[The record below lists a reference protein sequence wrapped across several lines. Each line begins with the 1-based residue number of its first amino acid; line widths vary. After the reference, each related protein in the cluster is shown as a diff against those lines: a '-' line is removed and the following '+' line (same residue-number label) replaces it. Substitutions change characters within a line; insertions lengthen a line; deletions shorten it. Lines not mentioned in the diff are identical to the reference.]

1 MNNHINWASLYFLLF
16 LLPICLI
23 AQTSS
28 GIIRGKVEATEGGE
42 IMPLIGAK
50 LFWLGTSEG
59 TMTEEEGTFE
69 LAQVPETNVLIISY
83 FGYQNDT
90 LEVAEGGVISIRLET
105 KHTLDEVEIVHKQK
119 STSISFID
127 PMKTENI
134 GEKELLKAACC
145 NLSESF
151 ETNPSVDVSFTDAV
165 TGTRQIQLLG
175 LAGPYSQIT
184 RENMPDV
191 RGLSAIYGLTYVP
204 GTWVESMQLNKG
216 AGSVANGFES
226 IAGQINIELR
236 KPESSER
243 MYLNL
248 YANEGGKVEANAN
261 FAHKFE
267 DGKWS
272 TALLLHGKNAS
283 IKRDRNQDNFLDMPL
298 SDQFIA
304 LNRWKYIGP
313 NGLRLQ
319 LGVKGTYIDN
329 MGGQI
334 DFEPNKHALGNEKWG
349 MHLNMQRLEAFT
361 KIGKVFE
368 DKPWRTYGLQVSA
381 VNHHQDSYFGM
392 NRYDARQQTM
402 YANFMYQGIFSNTNH
417 GFRTGASFMYDAY
430 QEILNDV
437 DYNRQEIVPGAYFEY
452 TYSYL
457 EKFGAVAGIRA
468 DHHNL
473 FGAFITPRLHLR
485 FAPTEKTVFRA
496 SAGRGQRTAN
506 IFSENNGLLASS
518 RQFIIQGDGGNTP
531 YGLQPEVAWNYG
543 FNVTQYFT
551 LDYRDGSAS
560 LDFYRTDFQNQI
572 VVDREQS
579 PQTVVF
585 YNLEGE
591 SYSNSFQAQVDYE
604 VIKRLDARL
613 AYRWFDV
620 KTAYDGVLME
630 KPLVSAHRAFLNL
643 AYNTRNHWTF
653 DYTLNWQG
661 SKRLPFTR
669 SNPLE
674 YQLSERSPS
683 FVVMNAQISKT
694 FREFFEI
701 YVGMENMLNYRQEG
715 PILSSEQPFS
725 PYFDSSMVW
734 GPIFG
739 RNTYVGLRY
748 RVK

>member
-1 MNNHINWASLYFLLF
+1 MSSNMKYLGLF
-16 LLPICLI
+16 LLLLLPILLI
-23 AQTSS
+23 AQAPADV
-28 GIIRGKVEATEGGE
+28 IKGKVEADEEGRK
-42 IMPLIGAK
+42 IPLIGAK
-50 LFWLGTSEG
+50 LFWLGTDLG
-59 TMTEEEGTFE
+59 TMTGEDGSFE
-69 LAQVPETNVLIISY
+69 LETTHASKKLVISN

-90 LEVAEGGVISIRLET
+90 IEVLT
-105 KHTLDEVEIVHKQK
+105 KDFLAIQLTNNHTLDEVEIVHKQK

-127 PMKTENI
+127 PMKTESI

-175 LAGPYSQIT
+175 LAGPYTQIT

-216 AGSVANGFES
+216 AGSVVNGYES
-226 IAGQINIELR
+226 IAGQINVELR
-236 KPESSER
+236 KPESADR

-248 YANEGGKVEANAN
+248 YANEGGRLEANAN
-261 FAHKFE
+261 FAHRFQ

-272 TALLLHGKNAS
+272 TALLLHGKNSS
-283 IKRDRNQDNFLDMPL
+283 IKWDRNQDNFLDMPL

-313 NGLRLQ
+313 NGLRFQ

-334 DFEPNKHALGNEKWG
+334 DFEPSKHALGFDKWG
-349 MHLNMQRLEAFT
+349 MHLNMKRLETFA

-368 DKPWRTYGLQVSA
+368 DKPWRSFGFQFSS
-381 VNHHQDSYFGM
+381 VNHHQDSYFGP
-392 NRYDARQQTM
+392 RPYDGKQQTI
-402 YANFMYQGIFSNTNH
+402 YGNFMYQGIFVNTNH
-417 GFRTGASFMYDAY
+417 SFRTGASFMYDAY
-430 QEILNDV
+430 QEVHFDEKF
-437 DYNRQEIVPGAYFEY
+437 RRKEMVPGAYFEY

-457 EKFGAVAGIRA
+457 ETFGAVAGLRA

-473 FGAFITPRLHLR
+473 YGAFVTPRLHIR

-506 IFSENNGLLASS
+506 IFSENQGILASS
-518 RQFIIQGDGGNTP
+518 RQIIVLGDNESNLP

-543 FNVTQYFT
+543 LNFTQYFT
-551 LDYRDGSAS
+551 LDYRDGTISA
-560 LDFYRTDFQNQI
+560 DFYRTDFQNQI
-572 VVDREQS
+572 VLDREHS
-579 PQTVVF
+579 PQAALF

-591 SYSNSFQAQVDYE
+591 SYSNSFQTQVDYE

-620 KTAYDGVLME
+620 KTTYDGVLME
-630 KPLVSAHRAFLNL
+630 KPLISAHRAFINL

-661 SKRLPFTR
+661 SKRLPFTA
-669 SNPLE
+669 SNPAA
-674 YQLSERSPS
+674 YQLPERSPD
-683 FVVMNAQISKT
+683 FFLMNAQISKT
-694 FREFFEI
+694 FREFFEV
-701 YVGMENMLNYRQEG
+701 YVGMENIMNMRQEG